1 MKAREAVGPVTTFG
15 YIGNIGCIRFP
26 VEIRKTSGIKRGHR
40 LSLRIAGAHRIILDR
55 MDVPNWVPTKALS
68 VDACA
73 CAQAPEGCARADVL
87 TVGWSYVK
95 LDERTAQELGFLAGT
110 PVKLVAEPS
119 RITIS
124 VHTNPDDLEGVD
136 RLRCPP

>member
-1 MKAREAVGPVTTFG
+1 MKASHAAAPVTTFG
-15 YIGNIGCIRFP
+15 YVGNVGCIRFP

-40 LSLRIAGAHRIILDR
+40 LSMAIVGAHRIVLDR
-55 MDVPNWVPTKALS
+55 MDVPNWMPTKALT
-68 VDACA
+68 VDGCT
-73 CAQAPEGCARADVL
+73 CAQAPEGCEKADVL

-95 LDERTAQELGFLAGT
+95 LKEATAQELGFLAGT

-124 VHTNPDDLEGVD
+124 VHTNREDLKGVD
-136 RLRCPP
+136 RLPCPP